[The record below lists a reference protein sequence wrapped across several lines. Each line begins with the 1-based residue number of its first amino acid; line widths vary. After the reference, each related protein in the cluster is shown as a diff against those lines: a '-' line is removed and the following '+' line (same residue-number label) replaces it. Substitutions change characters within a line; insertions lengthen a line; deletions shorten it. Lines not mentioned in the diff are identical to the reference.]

1 MKPLNLKMS
10 AFGPYKNEVEINF
23 KKLGTNN
30 IFLITG
36 DTGAGKT
43 TIFDAISYA
52 LFNEVSG
59 SNRPITSLRSK
70 FATIEDTYVELE
82 FEHKGKEYKIRR
94 VPEYERTKKTGEGTT
109 KNIADAYLEY
119 EDKIITGVKNVNDK
133 IIELIGI
140 NAKQFKQISMLAQ
153 GEFIKILFAESKDRT
168 EIFRKI
174 FETNIYEQI
183 STNLSI
189 LSTETK
195 KDVDRLKTIFQTN
208 TSNIRW
214 IEKPVAIDLIDLK
227 KITKLDIDE
236 ILNLIEKEIQTNKEK
251 VKEEEKENEKLKK
264 EIEKLREKIKK
275 IEEQNE
281 KVKKYK
287 QYLEENK
294 ELKEK
299 AKEIKEKEANIE
311 ISQSILQKVMP
322 RQQIVNEKQKE
333 LKNNMNKRQ
342 VLEKEIKD
350 GEIIEQENKNKIIKL
365 NELKEILEGY
375 KNIKE
380 KSKNIEDMFL
390 LITQIEKD
398 QKNKEKYVKQYEEL
412 NNQYI
417 EMDKQYKEEEDK
429 FFREQ
434 AGIIAQR
441 LEKGKPCPVCGSI
454 EHPNKAIKN
463 DDVLSE
469 EELKKLEEEKNK
481 LENKRNTIK
490 NETISLNAKIEATI
504 KMIPKSNKQDF
515 NLQDF
520 EKQINETKDKQE
532 LEIQNLK
539 ESFEN
544 ICLVLTKKK
553 ENIDKIIFDE
563 TKQIIEKQINEQN
576 NKLLENRVKL
586 KECNALIETQKK
598 SLELAQQEY
607 LNAIKELG
615 FKDEKNYK
623 EKTLKEADIEKIKQE
638 IEQYK
643 EKVTTIK
650 TRLEDVKKEL
660 KEKEIVDVTQDI
672 EQLEQSSQKQKEAE
686 KQINNKK
693 ASISFNKDTN
703 KKLKETAIELIY
715 KMDKMAKIEELAKIA
730 NGTANRKTKITFE
743 QYVQATYFDM
753 VISEANKRLLSM
765 TDNRYLLIRKKKA
778 DKISEKIGLDLN
790 VIDNYNGQERDV
802 KSLSGG
808 ESFKA
813 ALSLAL
819 GLSDVIQSYSGGVL
833 VDTLFI
839 DEGFGTLDAESREQA
854 INTLVNLAG
863 SNKLIGIISHVEE
876 LQERIDKKIIVE
888 KGQDG
893 SNIK

>member
-342 VLEKEIKD
+342 VLEKKIKD

-365 NELKEILEGY
+365 NELKKILEGY

-504 KMIPKSNKQDF
+504 KMIPESNKQDF

-553 ENIDKIIFDE
+553 ENIDKINFDE

-586 KECNALIETQKK
+586 KECNALIETQEK

-686 KQINNKK
+686 KQIHNKK

>member
-23 KKLGTNN
+23 KKLGINN

-365 NELKEILEGY
+365 NELKKILEGY

-504 KMIPKSNKQDF
+504 KMIPESNKQDF

-553 ENIDKIIFDE
+553 ENIDKINFDE

-586 KECNALIETQKK
+586 KECNALIETQEK

-693 ASISFNKDTN
+693 ASINFNKDTN

>member
-490 NETISLNAKIEATI
+490 NETILLNAKIEATI
-504 KMIPKSNKQDF
+504 KMIPESNKQDF

-586 KECNALIETQKK
+586 KECNALIETQEK

>member
-504 KMIPKSNKQDF
+504 KMIPESNKQDF

-539 ESFEN
+539 ESFKN

-553 ENIDKIIFDE
+553 ENIDKINFDE

-586 KECNALIETQKK
+586 KECNALIETQEK
-598 SLELAQQEY
+598 SLELVQQEY

>member
-109 KNIADAYLEY
+109 RNIADAYLEY

-251 VKEEEKENEKLKK
+251 VKEEEKEDEKLKK

-322 RQQIVNEKQKE
+322 KQQIVNEKQKE

-504 KMIPKSNKQDF
+504 KMIPESNKQDF

-520 EKQINETKDKQE
+520 EKQINETKDRQE

-553 ENIDKIIFDE
+553 ENIDKINFDE

-586 KECNALIETQKK
+586 KECNALIETQEK
-598 SLELAQQEY
+598 SLELVQQEY

>member
-342 VLEKEIKD
+342 VLEKEMKD

-586 KECNALIETQKK
+586 KECNALIETQEK

-715 KMDKMAKIEELAKIA
+715 KMDKMAKIEELAKTA

>member
-342 VLEKEIKD
+342 VLEKEMKD

-504 KMIPKSNKQDF
+504 KMIPESNKQDF

-553 ENIDKIIFDE
+553 ENIDKINFDE
-563 TKQIIEKQINEQN
+563 TKQFIEKQINEQN

-586 KECNALIETQKK
+586 KECNALIETQEK
-598 SLELAQQEY
+598 SLELVQQEY

-615 FKDEKNYK
+615 FKDEKKYK

-730 NGTANRKTKITFE
+730 NGTANIKTKITFE

>member
-10 AFGPYKNEVEINF
+10 AFGPYKNEVEIDF

-70 FATIEDTYVELE
+70 FATTEDTYVELE

-195 KDVDRLKTIFQTN
+195 KGVDRLKTIFQTN

-299 AKEIKEKEANIE
+299 AKEIKEKEAKIKV
-311 ISQSILQKVMP
+311 SQSILQKVMP
-322 RQQIVNEKQKE
+322 KQQIVNEKQKE
-333 LKNNMNKRQ
+333 LKNNMDKKQ
-342 VLEKEIKD
+342 VLEKEIKN
-350 GEIIEQENKNKIIKL
+350 GEVIEQENKNKIIKF
-365 NELKEILEGY
+365 NELKEILDGY

-380 KSKNIEDMFL
+380 KSKNIEDIFL

-504 KMIPKSNKQDF
+504 KMIPESNKQDF

-532 LEIQNLK
+532 LEIKNLK
-539 ESFEN
+539 ESFKN
-544 ICLVLTKKK
+544 IFWVLTKKK
-553 ENIDKIIFDE
+553 ENIDKINFDE

-586 KECNALIETQKK
+586 KECNALIETQEK
-598 SLELAQQEY
+598 SLELVQQEY

-615 FKDEKNYK
+615 FKDEKDYK

-833 VDTLFI
+833 IDTLFI

-863 SNKLIGIISHVEE
+863 NNKLIGIISHVEE

>member
-390 LITQIEKD
+390 LVTQIEKD

-504 KMIPKSNKQDF
+504 KMIPESNKQDF

-553 ENIDKIIFDE
+553 ENIDKINFDE

-586 KECNALIETQKK
+586 KECNALIETQEK